1 MKETNWH
8 WGSGLIRKVWQG
20 VSAHCLL
27 RSDSCVLRWFPYAC
41 LFIILWL
48 TIIFYPSPN
57 LLDLPIILKCLQ
69 QIKRTP
75 ITIGE
80 NKIAIKI
87 NIIFCLLKISFDN
100 CFFSLSLMSKYW
112 YSNIREAWSG
122 TLFPNSHFE
131 IVCRVTKT
139 TSASCCWVKPF
150 FNSGWFNQ
158 IWYFHSCTP
167 FIICF

>member
-1 MKETNWH
+1 MNKYATFSFKDTRYDENTTKPIT
-8 WGSGLIRKVWQG
+8 LITALIFRF
-20 VSAHCLL
+20 S
-27 RSDSCVLRWFPYAC
+27 
-41 LFIILWL
+41 ILS
-48 TIIFYPSPN
+48 I
-57 LLDLPIILKCLQ
+57 LQ

-131 IVCRVTKT
+131 IVYRVTKT

-150 FNSGWFNQ
+150 SILADLIKSDISIVVLHLLSVFNSVA
-158 IWYFHSCTP
+158 
-167 FIICF
+167 